1 MSGLNQWRNF
11 LHFDWIN
18 FIIIQSL
25 SMIGLLF
32 IFSATYSSEI
42 PFSIFFK
49 KQFFGIITGTILYLV
64 ILRMEPVNLKRWGYY
79 TFFGVIALLMF
90 TIVKGS
96 IGLGA
101 KRWINLGIIKFQP
114 SELMKLFMPPFIIN
128 YLQHHYRA
136 PSFKLTDFAPLVA
149 FLLFGSL
156 LVLKQPDLG
165 TAITLMLSGLTLL
178 WLAGVRKKIFAY
190 AFVFFVAA
198 SPIAIRFLKPYQ
210 LKRIEVFLGS
220 GSKTKER
227 YQVEQSKIAIGSG
240 GIVGKGI
247 CQGTQNRLNFLPE
260 SRTDFIFS
268 IICEE
273 WGIIGALLILLLYI
287 ALFSNITL
295 TTFYITHFFEK
306 LLAIGIFLHIL
317 FAAIIN
323 IFMVTGMMPTVGIPL
338 PFLSYGITNLWI
350 CYASVAW
357 ISNISARWS

>member
-1 MSGLNQWRNF
+1 MAQLVAHSLWERGVVSSSLATPTIFGKELETIKVVGWRKF
-11 LHFDWIN
+11 SHFDYWN
-18 FIIIQSL
+18 FFIVEAIAL
-25 SMIGLLF
+25 LGLLF
-32 IFSATYSSEI
+32 IFSSTYSFGSSA
-42 PFSIFFK
+42 SIFFY
-49 KQFFGIITGTILYLV
+49 KQLFGIISGTGIYFFILQ
-64 ILRMEPVNLKRWGYY
+64 IEPTELKRLGYY
-79 TFFGVIALLMF
+79 LFFAVIGLLIF
-90 TIVKGS
+90 TLVKGS

-220 GSKTKER
+220 GSKTKE
-227 YQVEQSKIAIGSG
+227 
-240 GIVGKGI
+240 
-247 CQGTQNRLNFLPE
+247 
-260 SRTDFIFS
+260 
-268 IICEE
+268 
-273 WGIIGALLILLLYI
+273 
-287 ALFSNITL
+287 
-295 TTFYITHFFEK
+295 
-306 LLAIGIFLHIL
+306 LLARE
-317 FAAIIN
+317 
-323 IFMVTGMMPTVGIPL
+323 
-338 PFLSYGITNLWI
+338 
-350 CYASVAW
+350 YAKEHKIV
-357 ISNISARWS
+357 